1 MQFDDWVNSVDMVLI
16 SSKRGIRAKDIQSDA
31 LEQSWL
37 KGDSPVVFAKQLVLP
52 VKPKIVR
59 TGFFSTDLSGL
70 KALPWMLGILVI
82 VGTAYYGKQ
91 YVSQNKGEIAMKGMK
106 YPQKLP
112 LKTEVGNYYPE
123 GAADAAEES
132 KDIIKKYLM
141 TPRDAIS
148 VFAEP
153 VEILAYGKFKV
164 QGSVASKNKYGTSID
179 STYEM
184 VVYRRYVKAEDSYS
198 LRDGQWLYE
207 EPRLFASGD
216 TNVWARGNVESELNF
231 GNSSAFQQA
240 KIGAKKTVRQRR
252 YTGD

>member
-1 MQFDDWVNSVDMVLI
+1 MKFDDWVNSVDMVLI
-16 SSKRGIRAKDIQSDA
+16 ASKRGIRAKDIQGDA

-37 KGDSPVVFAKQLVLP
+37 KGESPVVFAKQLVLP
-52 VKPKIVR
+52 IKPKIVR

-70 KALPWMLGILVI
+70 KAMPWLLGILVI
-82 VGTAYYGKQ
+82 VGAAYYGKQ
-91 YVSQNKGEIAMKGMK
+91 YVSQNKGEIAMKAVK

-112 LKTEVGNYYPE
+112 LKTEVGDYYPE
-123 GAADAAEES
+123 GALESAEES

-153 VEILAYGKFKV
+153 VEMLSYGKFKI

-184 VVYRRYVKAEDSYS
+184 IVYRRYVREENTYT
-198 LRDGQWLYE
+198 LRSAQWLYD

-216 TNVWARGNVESELNF
+216 TNIWARGHVESEINF
-231 GNSSAFQQA
+231 GSSATFQQP
-240 KIGAKKTVRQRR
+240 KQGARRGGRVR
-252 YTGD
+252 DNSDD